1 MTHGIV
7 HEKNQYL
14 VSKQR
19 QGKRCFLA
27 GDVARPWVEDS
38 SFDLSVI
45 TLNPHFYKNNK
56 QFYLCF

>member
-7 HEKNQYL
+7 HEKNQDL

-27 GDVARPWVEDS
+27 VDVARPRVEE

-45 TLNPHFYKNNK
+45 T
-56 QFYLCF
+56 